1 MFKKWWLKIRH
12 SPLGKKIRCLVPNWV
27 INSFFHLPVAFF
39 AAFVYRYPARRL
51 KIIGVTGTDGKTTT
65 ATLIYQIL
73 LLAEKKVALISTVSA
88 KIGKK
93 EIPTGF
99 HVTSPHPWKLQALLK
114 KIANQGYEY
123 VVLEVTSHGL
133 DQHRILGIN
142 FLVGVIT
149 NVTHE
154 HLDYHETYQ
163 NYLRAKVR
171 LFENV
176 KIAVLNRDDS
186 SYRFLVA
193 KTRKNKQ
200 AKVVTYGIK
209 KKADFTPR
217 TFQFKTSLPGEYN
230 QYNCLAA
237 IATTVSLNISLKRIR
252 QVVAGFK
259 GVKGRMEAIK
269 EGQDFQV
276 IVDFAHTLN
285 GLENALK
292 TLKEKKPHRLIAVF
306 GCAGLRDAQKRP
318 KMGKIATRLA
328 NISVLTAEDPRTE
341 DVNKIIDQIAQ
352 GCQEAGGVE
361 KKTFFR
367 LPDRSQAIRF
377 AIQKLAKKGDIVVI
391 CGKGHEQ
398 SMCFGVTE
406 YPWSDQKE
414 ARKALRSLKKDA
426 KKD

>member
-1 MFKKWWLKIRH
+1 MFEKWWLKIRH
-12 SPLGKKIRCLVPNWV
+12 SPLGKKIRCLIPNWV
-27 INSFFHLPVAFF
+27 VNSFFHWPIAFL
-39 AAFVYRYPARRL
+39 AAFVYCYPARRL

-73 LLAEKKVALISTVSA
+73 LQAEKKVALISTVSA

-99 HVTSPHPWKLQALLK
+99 HVTSPHPRKLQALLK

-133 DQHRILGIN
+133 EQHRVLGIN

-149 NVTHE
+149 NATHE
-154 HLDYHETYQ
+154 HLDYHGTYQ
-163 NYLRAKVR
+163 SYLRAKAK

-176 KIAVLNRDDS
+176 KIAVLNRDDN
-186 SYRFLVA
+186 SYQHLAA
-193 KTRKNKQ
+193 KTQKNKQ
-200 AKVVTYGIK
+200 IKVATYGIRN
-209 KKADFTPR
+209 KADFTLR

-237 IATTVSLNISLKRIR
+237 IAATASLGISLKKIR
-252 QVVAGFK
+252 QAVAGFK
-259 GVKGRMEAIK
+259 GIKGRMEKIE

-276 IVDFAHTLN
+276 IVDFAHTPN

-292 TLKEKKPHRLIAVF
+292 TLKEKKPHRLIVVF
-306 GCAGLRDAQKRP
+306 GCAGLRDARKRP

-352 GCQEAGGVE
+352 GCQKAGGVE
-361 KKTFFR
+361 KRTFFR

-377 AIQKLAKKGDIVVI
+377 AIQKLAKKGDIVVV

-398 SMCFGVTE
+398 SMCFGATE
-406 YPWSDQKE
+406 KPWSDQEE

-426 KKD
+426 KKN